1 MENTPTIMRFNI
13 NEKILYVKV
22 FWQPNAN
29 DLFNVKIYDG
39 KKAWSGRFSYAFA
52 RKYQEI
58 IDETEEQYHSNVKEA
73 FSKDPKFIYSFTLS
87 PDDNISA
94 TFTWKKKIK
103 GMDTVVHGCVPVH
116 REDTKENRALLLDFL
131 LAENQDL
138 RRTVQTVNMRNAE
151 LTANLEKCIKDL
163 DKFVSIKTSLEL
175 SFYDK
180 FEQLL
185 NAKKKRMQLLES
197 SPHDATTN
205 VNIFEEDVI

>member
-1 MENTPTIMRFNI
+1 
-13 NEKILYVKV
+13 
-22 FWQPNAN
+22 
-29 DLFNVKIYDG
+29 
-39 KKAWSGRFSYAFA
+39 
-52 RKYQEI
+52 
-58 IDETEEQYHSNVKEA
+58 
-73 FSKDPKFIYSFTLS
+73 
-87 PDDNISA
+87 
-94 TFTWKKKIK
+94 
-103 GMDTVVHGCVPVH
+103 MDTVVHGCVPVH
-116 REDTKENRALLLDFL
+116 REDTKETRALLLDFL

-138 RRTVQTVNMRNAE
+138 RRTVETVNMRNAE